1 MNQLYKY
8 RYSTTTALIVI
19 AIVEI
24 LFWGIGYATYYYVT
38 EEVSEFRFEN
48 PWALYFLVMI
58 PFMLLLFFRG
68 LWWKNK
74 AIKRYA
80 DKQLL
85 PSLFSGYSTGK
96 SLTKFILFRLGVSF
110 LIMAMANPQYG
121 KNEKNVESKGID
133 IMLAIDVS
141 NSMLAED
148 LSAGYSRLK
157 ISKLS
162 IEKLIDKLHGDHIGI
177 VVFAGSAY
185 KHLPITPDY
194 QVAKTFTQ
202 NVTTR
207 MMSAQGTDIGL
218 AIDECMTSFNF
229 ENGANKTIVVFSDGE
244 DHEEQGIIAA
254 EKANEQGVV
263 VHTIGMGTTK
273 GVPIPIYKRGNKIG
287 NKKDENENTVLT
299 KLNEENLINIANAGQ
314 GSYTRANGMSIGL
327 EGLINQINTIEKS
340 TLSSEK
346 YTGYEDQ
353 FQPFLAIGLLLL
365 LIELFMNEKR
375 TKMVDKFKLFEEI

>member
-1 MNQLYKY
+1 MSQLYKY
-8 RYSTTTALIVI
+8 RYNTTAAAVLII
-19 AIVEI
+19 LVEI
-24 LFWGIGYATYYYVT
+24 LFWSIGLAVYYYIL
-38 EEVSEFRFEN
+38 EEVPEFRFEN
-48 PWALYFLVMI
+48 KWALYFLCVIPLMI
-58 PFMLLLFFRG
+58 VVFFW
-68 LWWKNK
+68 LKNWKNR
-74 AIKRYA
+74 ALKRYA
-80 DKQLL
+80 DNKLL
-85 PSLFSGYSTGK
+85 PSLFSGFSTGK
-96 SLTKFILFRLGVSF
+96 SIIKFILLRLSISF
-110 LIMAMANPQYG
+110 VIIAMANPQYG
-121 KNEKNVESKGID
+121 TNEKDIESKGID

-148 LSAGYSRLK
+148 LSPGYSRLK

-194 QVAKTFTQ
+194 HVAKTFTQ
-202 NVTTR
+202 NITTR

-244 DHEEQGIIAA
+244 DHEEQGIFAA
-254 EKANEQGVV
+254 EKASELGVI

-273 GVPIPIYKRGNKIG
+273 GVPIPIYNNGKKTG

-299 KLNEENLINIANAGQ
+299 KLNEENLINIANAGE
-314 GSYTRANGMSIGL
+314 GSYTRANGMNIGL
-327 EGLINQINTIEKS
+327 DGLINQINTIEKS
-340 TLSSEK
+340 TLSSQK

-365 LIELFMNEKR
+365 LIELFINEKR
-375 TKMVDKFKLFEEI
+375 TKMVDKVKLFEEK

>member
-1 MNQLYKY
+1 LSRLNKY
-8 RYSTTTALIVI
+8 SYNTTAAIIAI
-19 AIVEI
+19 AIVET
-24 LFWGIGYATYYYVT
+24 LFWSIGYAVYYYVT
-38 EEVSEFRFEN
+38 EEVPEFRFEN
-48 PWALYFLVMI
+48 KWALYLLSAI
-58 PFMLLLFFRG
+58 PFMILLFFW
-68 LWWKNK
+68 LKSWKNR
-74 AIKRYA
+74 AIKRFA
-80 DKQLL
+80 DKKLL
-85 PSLFSGYSTGK
+85 PSLFNGFSTGK
-96 SLTKFILFRLGVSF
+96 SLIKFILLRLSVSF
-110 LIMAMANPQYG
+110 LIIAMANPQYG
-121 KNEKNVESKGID
+121 ENEKDVESKGID

-148 LSAGYSRLK
+148 LSPGYSRLK

-194 QVAKTFTQ
+194 HVAKTFTQ

-207 MMSAQGTDIGL
+207 MMSSQGTDIGL

-254 EKANEQGVV
+254 EKAKELGVV

-273 GVPIPIYKRGNKIG
+273 GVPIPVYNNGKKTG
-287 NKKDENENTVLT
+287 NKKDENDNTVLT
-299 KLNEENLINIANAGQ
+299 KLNEENLINIANAGE

-327 EGLINQINTIEKS
+327 EGLIDQINAIEKA
-340 TLSSEK
+340 TLSTEK
-346 YTGYEDQ
+346 YSGYEDQ
-353 FQPFLAIGLLLL
+353 FQPFLAMGLLLL
-365 LIELFMNEKR
+365 LIELFINEKR
-375 TKMVDKFKLFEEI
+375 TKMADRVKLFEEA

>member
-1 MNQLYKY
+1 MSQLHKY
-8 RYSTTTALIVI
+8 RYNTTTAVIVI
-19 AIVEI
+19 AVFEL
-24 LFWGIGYATYYYVT
+24 LFWSIGYATYYYVT

-48 PWALYFLVMI
+48 IWALYFFGAI
-58 PFMLLLFFRG
+58 PFMILLFFRIIS
-68 LWWKNK
+68 WKNK

-85 PSLFSGYSTGK
+85 PSIFGGYSTGK
-96 SLTKFILFRLGVSF
+96 SLIKFILLRLSVSF
-110 LIMAMANPQYG
+110 LIIAMANPQYG
-121 KNEKNVESKGID
+121 ENEKDIESKGID

-148 LSAGYSRLK
+148 LSPGYSRLK

-162 IEKLIDKLHGDHIGI
+162 IEKLIEKLHGDHIGI

-194 QVAKTFTQ
+194 NVAKTFTQ

-244 DHEEQGIIAA
+244 DHEEKGIIAA
-254 EKANEQGVV
+254 EKASELGVV

-273 GVPIPIYKRGNKIG
+273 GVPIPIYTKGKKKG
-287 NKKDENENTVLT
+287 NKKDENDNTVLT
-299 KLNEENLINIANAGQ
+299 KLNEENLINIANAGG
-314 GSYTRANGMSIGL
+314 GSYTRANGMNIGL
-327 EGLINQINTIEKS
+327 EGLINQINTIEKA

-353 FQPFLAIGLLLL
+353 FQPFLAIGLFLLL
-365 LIELFMNEKR
+365 MELFINEKR
-375 TKMVDKFKLFEEI
+375 TKMIDKIKLFEEI

>member
-1 MNQLYKY
+1 LSQLNKY
-8 RYSTTTALIVI
+8 RYNLTSAAIII
-19 AIVEI
+19 AIIEV
-24 LFWGIGYATYYYVT
+24 LFWSIGFAVYYYVT
-38 EEVSEFRFEN
+38 EEVPEFRFEN
-48 PWALYFLVMI
+48 KWALFLLIAV
-58 PFMLLLFFRG
+58 PFMILFFFW
-68 LWWKNK
+68 LKSWKNK
-74 AIKRYA
+74 ALKRYA
-80 DKQLL
+80 DNKLL
-85 PSLFSGYSTGK
+85 PSLFAGYSTGK
-96 SLTKFILFRLGVSF
+96 SLIKFILLRLGVSF
-110 LIMAMANPQYG
+110 LIIAMANPQYG
-121 KNEKNVESKGID
+121 ENEKDVESKGID

-148 LSAGYSRLK
+148 LSPGYSRLK

-194 QVAKTFTQ
+194 HVAKTFTQ

-254 EKANEQGVV
+254 EKARELGVV

-273 GVPIPIYKRGNKIG
+273 GVPIPVYNNGKKTG
-287 NKKDENENTVLT
+287 NKKDENGNTVLT
-299 KLNEENLINIANAGQ
+299 KLNEENLINISNAGD

-327 EGLINQINTIEKS
+327 DGLINQINSIEKA
-340 TLSSEK
+340 TLSTEK

-365 LIELFMNEKR
+365 LIELFFNEKR
-375 TKMVDKFKLFEEI
+375 TKMVDKIKLFES